1 MVEMKDLIPSKDVRW
16 YLERQGRVL
25 TDFEK
30 ATLVYNH
37 SGMNHEEKEKA
48 LVDILKMIKDFE
60 LQDQIRDRLT
70 HDQFCIAKFYES
82 TEDEIYELSVFSAED
97 QEWSDCGSFLSGE
110 LAVCCGK
117 KFKECF
123 MVDKIKLILEEKEP
137 EECDSEC
144 IASLCFTADGKIS
157 SYYSNEIKG
166 DSTLGDGSDNR
177 FENAYIEIPHPF
189 KNGDLVRILNGNPQ
203 EQNIGIVECLR
214 EPEEKH
220 SRQQR
225 YCHYDYS
232 DASLRIAIMSEDA
245 KFGHEHVQITN
256 IEFAAL
262 EEDDPRKQLLECA
275 GSLVRGEGGLGD
287 FQFLCNEYCRKRKQE
302 NSGGVEE

>member
-1 MVEMKDLIPSKDVRW
+1 MRC

-48 LVDILKMIKDFE
+48 LIDILKMTEDFE

-70 HDQFCIAKFYES
+70 RDQFSIAKFYES

-123 MVDKIKLILEEKEP
+123 MVDKNLSP
-137 EECDSEC
+137 
-144 IASLCFTADGKIS
+144 
-157 SYYSNEIKG
+157 YYI
-166 DSTLGDGSDNR
+166 D
-177 FENAYIEIPHPF
+177 
-189 KNGDLVRILNGNPQ
+189 
-203 EQNIGIVECLR
+203 C
-214 EPEEKH
+214 
-220 SRQQR
+220 
-225 YCHYDYS
+225 
-232 DASLRIAIMSEDA
+232 
-245 KFGHEHVQITN
+245 QIN
-256 IEFAAL
+256 
-262 EEDDPRKQLLECA
+262 
-275 GSLVRGEGGLGD
+275 
-287 FQFLCNEYCRKRKQE
+287 
-302 NSGGVEE
+302 